1 MASGTHHHVG
11 SPPRGPQTY
20 VTKASKATSSRIAS
34 GLKPNLLTTA
44 EAYSL
49 VATAWQWSWA
59 TCEPQVALPLLGT
72 WLAGAGKTNSLQF
85 CWKRK
90 HGCQQVGWPPL
101 GLQTWI
107 TKAIRPHQAGS
118 SPPWNPTSLSPQPCG
133 HCLAMPMGNL
143 WTSSSV
149 TSTWKP
155 GLLGQS
161 KPTASSSTENVK
173 KRRKKKRVPTSRTLT
188 WTPNLRHWSQAEY
201 FLLETQTAWDS
212 RGPYLWAH
220 CRHPACL
227 GESKPTAA
235 HAAEIAKSK
244 FPEVGSPLLGNW
256 NSLKIRAIFMA
267 IARHPQVGSPPLGC
281 RTYVAKASKATLS
294 RITSCLKPNQLET
307 AEAYSPVVTEVALP
321 LLGNPACPGK
331 VKNQQP
337 PVYWMLR
344 TSGVPK

>member
-1 MASGTHHHVG
+1 MASGRHHHVG

-59 TCEPQVALPLLGT
+59 TCEPQVAFPLLGT
-72 WLAGAGKTNSLQF
+72 RLAGAGKTNSLQL

-173 KRRKKKRVPTSRTLT
+173 KKRKKKTGA
-188 WTPNLRHWSQAEY
+188 NE
-201 FLLETQTAWDS
+201 
-212 RGPYLWAH
+212 
-220 CRHPACL
+220 
-227 GESKPTAA
+227 
-235 HAAEIAKSK
+235 
-244 FPEVGSPLLGNW
+244 
-256 NSLKIRAIFMA
+256 
-267 IARHPQVGSPPLGC
+267 
-281 RTYVAKASKATLS
+281 
-294 RITSCLKPNQLET
+294 
-307 AEAYSPVVTEVALP
+307 
-321 LLGNPACPGK
+321 
-331 VKNQQP
+331 
-337 PVYWMLR
+337 
-344 TSGVPK
+344 

>member
-1 MASGTHHHVG
+1 M
-11 SPPRGPQTY
+11 
-20 VTKASKATSSRIAS
+20 
-34 GLKPNLLTTA
+34 
-44 EAYSL
+44 
-49 VATAWQWSWA
+49 
-59 TCEPQVALPLLGT
+59 
-72 WLAGAGKTNSLQF
+72 
-85 CWKRK
+85 
-90 HGCQQVGWPPL
+90 
-101 GLQTWI
+101 
-107 TKAIRPHQAGS
+107 
-118 SPPWNPTSLSPQPCG
+118 
-133 HCLAMPMGNL
+133 
-143 WTSSSV
+143 
-149 TSTWKP
+149 
-155 GLLGQS
+155 
-161 KPTASSSTENVK
+161 
-173 KRRKKKRVPTSRTLT
+173 PTSRTLT

-281 RTYVAKASKATLS
+281 RTYVAKASRATLS

-307 AEAYSPVVTEVALP
+307 AEAYSPVVTAWQCRWASCDPQVALP
-321 LLGNPACPGK
+321 LLGNPACSGK